1 MYNKMFIPIRMW
13 RLLTAAL
20 AISSV
25 VSAKPLKQPLC
36 NVLAFSG
43 GGSFGAVELGIL
55 DGLTATGHAPV
66 SYDIITGISAGGLNA
81 GFLSYYKNVSEALP
95 EVHNIISNLTTA
107 DVYKSSVFN
116 IFTNWSIYS
125 TTPLES
131 TISSILASRGDHVP
145 SSSGNPIT
153 LIGATNINTQALDVF
168 RFDTMTLSDRIDV
181 LMATSAIPL
190 AFPPRLINGSIYVD
204 GGLINNEMITQ
215 AMGHKPCDFYRF
227 TFISATSREGY
238 HAVNGFFSYLSAV
251 GHVLLDTFDYQ
262 LAQYQSVTCQYPRG
276 TINACFPTAPELE
289 IYSILDFNYGAE
301 LWALGRSGYNCTQ
314 LQIC

>member
-1 MYNKMFIPIRMW
+1 MFISIRLW
-13 RLLTAAL
+13 RLLTTVLAFSATTTAA
-20 AISSV
+20 A
-25 VSAKPLKQPLC
+25 LKQPLC

-55 DGLTATGHAPV
+55 DGLVSTGQAPV
-66 SYDIITGISAGGLNA
+66 SYDVITGISAGGLNA
-81 GFLSYYKNVSEALP
+81 GLLSYYNNVSEALP
-95 EVHNIISNLTTA
+95 DMYNIVSNLTTTA
-107 DVYKSSVFN
+107 VYKSSVLN

-125 TTPLES
+125 TAPLEA
-131 TISSILASRGDHVP
+131 TIGSVLASHGDP
-145 SSSGNPIT
+145 AASAPIT
-153 LIGATNINTQALDVF
+153 LVGATNINTQALDVF
-168 RFDTMTLSDRIDV
+168 RFDTMTLGDRVDT

-190 AFPPRLINGSIYVD
+190 AFPPRQINGSIYVD
-204 GGLINNEMITQ
+204 GGLINNEMIAQ

-227 TFISATSREGY
+227 TFISAASREGY

-289 IYSILDFNYGAE
+289 NYSILDFDNGAI

>member
-1 MYNKMFIPIRMW
+1 MFIPTRLW
-13 RLLTAAL
+13 RLLTAAIT
-20 AISSV
+20 AT
-25 VSAKPLKQPLC
+25 AATTALKQPIC

-55 DGLTATGHAPV
+55 DGLVATGAVPV
-66 SYDIITGISAGGLNA
+66 SYDVITGISAGGLNA
-81 GFLSYYKNVSEALP
+81 GFLSYYNNVSTALP
-95 EVHNIISNLTTA
+95 ELHNIIGNLTTP
-107 DVYKSSVFN
+107 DVYKSSILN

-125 TTPLES
+125 TTPLEA
-131 TISSILASRGDHVP
+131 TIAGILEQRQPATDT
-145 SSSGNPIT
+145 PIT

-168 RFDTMTLSDRIDV
+168 RFDTMTLPDRVDT

-190 AFPPRLINGSIYVD
+190 AFPPRSINGSIYVD
-204 GGLINNEMITQ
+204 GGVINNEMIAQ
-215 AMGHKPCDFYRF
+215 AMGHKPCDFYKV
-227 TFISATSREGY
+227 TFISAASREGY

-276 TINACFPTAPELE
+276 LINACFPTAPELE
-289 IYSILDFNYGAE
+289 AYSILNFDYGAT
-301 LWALGRSGYNCTQ
+301 LWALGRGAYNCTE